1 MSMTGNQIK
10 DILDGIN
17 VSLLRLNDRINK
29 LEAAKENAS
38 NGKIALD
45 DDDYVLDDEAGWFD
59 VGPFT
64 VRMFLKRRDL
74 HIKVYDIKHELESGL
89 DAAMLHDFEISAEEL
104 NS

>member
-64 VRMFLKRRDL
+64 VRMNMREGDL
-74 HIKVYDIKHELESGL
+74 NIRVYDRKLANDHDFELGELESL
-89 DAAMLHDFEISAEEL
+89 RVHSSDCE
-104 NS
+104 